1 MPFLQRLLI
10 TCPSESHTLMISL
23 QRIVLA
29 LAILII
35 VNRAYGQVPKDFVER
50 YYAAY
55 SGTPISEKLAPF
67 YHDSV
72 RLEDPTF
79 NFVGKN
85 KAQIF
90 RNFDKSNILNH
101 YEWHIAQTIISG
113 DTIVTEGNLVAKYG
127 GIPYTMR
134 FVNIFHLKDGLIF
147 RQYDYYDTRLYYE
160 ALKEWRE
167 KNPKK

>member
-1 MPFLQRLLI
+1 MVN
-10 TCPSESHTLMISL
+10 S
-23 QRIVLA
+23 QRIFLA
-29 LAILII
+29 LALLLIA
-35 VNRAYGQVPKDFVER
+35 NRAYPQVPKNFVER

-55 SGTPISEKLAPF
+55 SGTPTSEKLAPF

-90 RNFDKSNILNH
+90 RNFDKSNVLNH
-101 YEWHIAQTIISG
+101 YECHIGQAIIKG

-127 GIPYTMR
+127 GIPYNMR
-134 FVNIFHLKDGLIF
+134 LVNIFHLKSGLLF
-147 RQYDYYDTRLYYE
+147 RQYDYYDTRMYHQ
-160 ALKEWRE
+160 AVKEWRE